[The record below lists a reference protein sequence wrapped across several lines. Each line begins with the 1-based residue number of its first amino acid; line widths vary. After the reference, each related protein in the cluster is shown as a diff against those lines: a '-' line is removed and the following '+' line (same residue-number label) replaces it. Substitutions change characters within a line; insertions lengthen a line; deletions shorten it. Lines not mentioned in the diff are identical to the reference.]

1 MAHGSKQTVFSG
13 TRSMRS
19 MMLFAMNGGGGF
31 CVTSVVLALLAVL
44 RLVMAFVMG

>member
-1 MAHGSKQTVFSG
+1 
-13 TRSMRS
+13 
-19 MMLFAMNGGGGF
+19 MLDEAGLQKRGGGGF